1 MADHLLL
8 KPQQSAF
15 VPRLHQLMDECGGGD
30 KAHGQALLAG
40 GQPEAEGDVGLACPA
55 WAERDDILTPINPFA
70 TRQFQHLHLV
80 QGGDRLEVEAVQT
93 FDGGE
98 LCGFDPAL
106 DHPAF
111 PVDHLQL
118 NEACKELNVVQPLG
132 GSLLGEFAVFPQ
144 NCWQPQRFEAVVQ
157 KDLGSVAH
165 AARPRIRDM

>member
-1 MADHLLL
+1 MC
-8 KPQQSAF
+8 F
-15 VPRLHQLMDECGGGD
+15 
-30 KAHGQALLAG
+30 AG
-40 GQPEAEGDVGLACPA
+40 ARRAKG
-55 WAERDDILTPINPFA
+55 DDILAPLDPFTA
-70 TRQFQHLHLV
+70 RQFQHLHLV
-80 QGGDRLEVEAVQT
+80 QGGDRFEVEAVQA
-93 FDGGE
+93 FDGRE

-118 NEACKELNVVQPLG
+118 NEACKELNMVQPFRRG
-132 GSLLGEFAVFPQ
+132 LLGQFAVFPQ